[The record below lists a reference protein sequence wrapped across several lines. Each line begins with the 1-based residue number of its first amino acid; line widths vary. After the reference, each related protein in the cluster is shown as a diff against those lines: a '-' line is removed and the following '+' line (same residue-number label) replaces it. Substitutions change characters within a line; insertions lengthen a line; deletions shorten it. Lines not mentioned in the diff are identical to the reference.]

1 MVGKWKGKDVRIQ
14 RLRKRNRN
22 KKKMFSSDWE
32 SLFTWCDVT
41 QGMRLWW
48 GPNEN
53 GGEQNSYYRASSPY
67 RVRPGGVT
75 LTDSCWIYWG
85 VAFLFPLFWEL
96 SGKTI
101 RTCLRLCPSISL
113 QKNDCKRWL
122 NATEIYSLVC
132 VEGAEIYKEDA
143 IGATPPLEALGASP
157 SLPLP
162 APADLLSAS
171 PVSVSMFTWSSSLC
185 ASEIQISLCL
195 LLLQRILAIGFR
207 FP

>member
-1 MVGKWKGKDVRIQ
+1 MEREGCQDPEVEKEKQKQKKNVFF
-14 RLRKRNRN
+14 RLRIPVYMVWCNTRDEIVVRTK
-22 KKKMFSSDWE
+22 WE
-32 SLFTWCDVT
+32 WRWTKQLLQSLKPLQGETWRRD
-41 QGMRLWW
+41 
-48 GPNEN
+48 
-53 GGEQNSYYRASSPY
+53 PY
-67 RVRPGGVT
+67 W
-75 LTDSCWIYWG
+75 LSCWIYWG

-162 APADLLSAS
+162 APADLLTAS
-171 PVSVSMFTWSSSLC
+171 PVSVSMFIWSSSLC